1 MKNIKNIKKNI
12 LIFITPKRL
21 ATNIPKYYKE
31 SFDNLIKKYNVNIY
45 ICYKKDEKNKIDL
58 DKKNILNNE

>member
-1 MKNIKNIKKNI
+1 MKNK

-31 SFDNLIKKYNVNIY
+31 SFDNLIKKYNVEIIISYQKEDDNKLDIL
-45 ICYKKDEKNKIDL
+45 KKDEL
-58 DKKNILNNE
+58 LNQ

>member
-1 MKNIKNIKKNI
+1 MENI

-31 SFDNLIKKYNVNIY
+31 SFDNLINKYKAEIY
-45 ICYKKDEKNKIDL
+45 ICYEKEDDIFLDIEKKEFLEK
-58 DKKNILNNE
+58 E